1 MPNPFKNDDELAV
14 IAERAE
20 CDALVSLMR
29 SPSRDVAARL
39 GLSLYTE
46 SGSVAGFVPAADV
59 LALNRVV
66 GLGIQE
72 QASEA
77 QLDRI
82 THAAQASGVQRLFVQ
97 VAPAA
102 KPKKLTEWIEWRGG
116 VAHNRWVRLWRDPH
130 EALAVPQ
137 TNLEIVEIDTAQ
149 AASFARV
156 VRTAFGMPDIVEP
169 WIAAV
174 VGKEGWRHFAAVHD
188 GQVVATGALFVSD
201 DVGWLGFAATQPE
214 LRGHGAQ
221 SALIVTRLRT
231 AAAMGCRI
239 AITETMEDLPDKP
252 VQSYRNMLRL
262 GFNEAYRRQN
272 YVITLD

>member
-1 MPNPFKNDDELAV
+1 MSKSFRNENDLAV
-14 IAERAE
+14 IAERSE

-29 SPSRDVAARL
+29 SPSRDIAARL

-46 SGSVAGFVPAADV
+46 AGSVAGFVPAADV
-59 LALNRVV
+59 LALNRAV

-82 THAAQASGVQRLFVQ
+82 IHAAQVSGVQRLFVQ

-102 KPKKLTEWIEWRGG
+102 KPKKLAEWIEWRGG

-130 EALAVPQ
+130 ESLAVPE
-137 TNLEIVEIDTAQ
+137 TSLDIVEIDAEGSG
-149 AASFARV
+149 AFARV
-156 VRTAFGMPDIVEP
+156 VRAAFGMPEIVEP
-169 WIAAV
+169 WIASA
-174 VGKEGWRHFAAVHD
+174 VGKEGWRHFAAVHA
-188 GQVVATGALFVSD
+188 GQAVATGALFVSD
-201 DVGWLGFAATQPE
+201 DIGWLGFAATQPE

-221 SALIVTRLRT
+221 SSLVATRLRA
-231 AAAMGCRI
+231 AAAMGCRM
-239 AITETMEDLPDKP
+239 AITETMEELPEKP

-262 GFNEAYRRQN
+262 GFNEAYQRQN
-272 YVITLD
+272 YVITLG

>member
-1 MPNPFKNDDELAV
+1 MPKPFQNDDELAV
-14 IAERAE
+14 IAERTE
-20 CDALVSLMR
+20 CGALMSLMR
-29 SPSRDVAARL
+29 SPPRDVAARL

-46 SGSVAGFVPAADV
+46 GGSVAGFVPAADV

-82 THAAQASGVQRLFVQ
+82 LHAAQSSGVQRLFVQ

-102 KPKKLTEWIEWRGG
+102 KPKKLVEWVEWRGG

-130 EALAVPQ
+130 EALSVPE
-137 TNLEIVEIDTAQ
+137 TSLEIVEIDTAR
-149 AASFARV
+149 AAAFARV

-169 WIAAV
+169 WIASV
-174 VGKEGWRHFAAVHD
+174 VGKERWRHFAAVYN
-188 GQVVATGALFVSD
+188 GEVVATGALFVSD
-201 DVGWLGFAATQPE
+201 DVGWFGFAATQPE

-221 SALIVTRLRT
+221 SSLIATRLRA

-239 AITETMEDLPDKP
+239 AITETMEELPEKP

-262 GFNEAYRRQN
+262 GFNEAYHRQN